1 MIKLTD
7 ILFEIKVNKPFRY
20 EKAYGE
26 SHSYDEYLQNKEKL
40 QDNPDNFLID
50 LENKKIIASFTGWN
64 VARWARLAEKD
75 SNKEIYRLV
84 SKTAIT
90 NPPPYLQT
98 PHIDINDPNSWES
111 SNIALSLIKKYNP
124 KDLEEI
130 KISVPY
136 PPKTIGWWFSKFPEP
151 YRTQAI
157 KNWKNHKVYK
167 INPNGPLFDNIVA
180 ALSGAFVWED
190 TPEGV
195 TYWLNLSVNTP
206 LLSEIKINPPK
217 NSGWYHDINRM
228 TDTRVQQAWVDYYTN
243 KIDGKKLK
251 QIILSICKNMMVED
265 GFIQYINN
273 YNDGFSEESLPPS
286 SSGSFLTGFY
296 DFDFE
301 TDDLS
306 EEEQDL
312 LKDRMKE
319 AYYSILYKI
328 KNNKGVNEI
337 KVNKPFK
344 PPTHFPIIVNKKE
357 YSQVTEYLTKMG
369 YEWTGETYTDFNE
382 WNPWDNGGVEDEE
395 SKIYLFL
402 KNKNIIY
409 WGYVDNIVVRELTPT
424 PIKNFNKVNENQQ
437 IKNINYYQQILDQSN
452 GLSITQRQYFQK
464 IINSIKKQN
473 NKVTPRQHDLLQ
485 RIKSGN
491 FTYSTKN
498 EIKINQPNSDIIK
511 YPVKIE
517 NEKDLEKFR
526 EKFWKIHWDKYKEE
540 YIKKREYN
548 NYEEYI
554 KDVSDLSLGSEN
566 LKFPYYIV
574 LYNNYPKKTKN
585 PQLQNSL
592 SYILDKIKTLPKDK
606 QQELRQIL
614 KDKFNIQ
621 EIKVNNPNKIRT
633 TWYEEDGLYDIHFG
647 FNIDEYNYY
656 AHIDTNKPDEVNIFI
671 NRDVFS
677 GENEYHN
684 LRKYLDKRNIKY
696 NIDEDADSLFITLD
710 KDNFNII
717 K

>member
-1 MIKLTD
+1 MIKLKD
-7 ILFEIKVNKPFRY
+7 ILSEIKVSLPFKR
-20 EKAYGE
+20 
-26 SHSYDEYLQNKEKL
+26 N
-40 QDNPDNFLID
+40 
-50 LENKKIIASFTGWN
+50 
-64 VARWARLAEKD
+64 
-75 SNKEIYRLV
+75 
-84 SKTAIT
+84 TA
-90 NPPPYLQT
+90 
-98 PHIDINDPNSWES
+98 
-111 SNIALSLIKKYNP
+111 
-124 KDLEEI
+124 
-130 KISVPY
+130 
-136 PPKTIGWWFSKFPEP
+136 GWWFSKFPEP

-286 SSGSFLTGFY
+286 SSGSFLTSFY

-312 LKDRMKE
+312 LKDRMEE
-319 AYYSILYKI
+319 AYYSILYRI
-328 KNNKGVNEI
+328 SNKDINEI

-498 EIKINQPNSDIIK
+498 EIK
-511 YPVKIE
+511 
-517 NEKDLEKFR
+517 
-526 EKFWKIHWDKYKEE
+526 
-540 YIKKREYN
+540 
-548 NYEEYI
+548 
-554 KDVSDLSLGSEN
+554 
-566 LKFPYYIV
+566 
-574 LYNNYPKKTKN
+574 
-585 PQLQNSL
+585 
-592 SYILDKIKTLPKDK
+592 
-606 QQELRQIL
+606 
-614 KDKFNIQ
+614 
-621 EIKVNNPNKIRT
+621 VNNPNKIRT

-647 FNIDEYNYY
+647 FNIDKYNYY

>member
-20 EKAYGE
+20 EKSYGE
-26 SHSYDEYLQNKEKL
+26 SHSYDEYLENKEKL
-40 QDNPDNFLID
+40 QENPDNYLVD
-50 LENKKIIASFTGWN
+50 LKNNKIIASFTGWN
-64 VARWARLAEKD
+64 IAKWAGLAEKD

-111 SNIALSLIKKYNP
+111 SNIALSLIKKYSTNL
-124 KDLEEI
+124 DEI
-130 KISVPY
+130 KVSVPY
-136 PPKTIGWWFSKFPEP
+136 PPNTAGWWFSKFPEP

-190 TPEGV
+190 TPEGA

-206 LLSEIKINPPK
+206 LLSEIKINLPK
-217 NSGWYHDINRM
+217 NSGWYHDVNRM

-286 SSGSFLTGFY
+286 SSGSFLTSFY

-344 PPTHFPIIVNKKE
+344 PPTHFPIIVDKKE
-357 YSQVTEYLTKMG
+357 YPQVTEYLTKMG
-369 YEWTGETYTDFNE
+369 YKWTGETYTDFNE
-382 WNPWDNGGVEDEE
+382 WNPWDNGSVEDEE

-409 WGYVDNIVVRELTPT
+409 WGYVENIRTLGGLNPT
-424 PIKNFNKVNENQQ
+424 PIKNFNKINENQQ
-437 IKNINYYQQILDQSN
+437 IQNINYYQQILDQSN

-464 IINSIKKQN
+464 IINSIKKQKN
-473 NKVTPRQHDLLQ
+473 IVTPRQHDLLQ

-491 FTYSTKN
+491 FKYSTKN
-498 EIKINQPNSDIIK
+498 
-511 YPVKIE
+511 
-517 NEKDLEKFR
+517 
-526 EKFWKIHWDKYKEE
+526 
-540 YIKKREYN
+540 
-548 NYEEYI
+548 
-554 KDVSDLSLGSEN
+554 
-566 LKFPYYIV
+566 
-574 LYNNYPKKTKN
+574 
-585 PQLQNSL
+585 
-592 SYILDKIKTLPKDK
+592 
-606 QQELRQIL
+606 
-614 KDKFNIQ
+614 